1 MEPIKGGIS
10 MNEAE
15 AYSWAAQATRCVDNL
30 IEPHKGQQ
38 LADAVA
44 SAIIEAYREGYL
56 DGIAAATPLECK
68 K

>member
-1 MEPIKGGIS
+1 

-15 AYSWAAQATRCVDNL
+15 SYKWAEKAMRCADNL

-44 SAIIEAYREGYL
+44 SAILEAYAKGFCDDIDIRPDCGCWIVEV
-56 DGIAAATPLECK
+56 EK
-68 K
+68 